1 MAKAEIVDLNEYK
14 GPHITGFN
22 PSHYAWH
29 ILAEGDSWFHF
40 NRAGPQENLLQHLI
54 FEKDTVVVNVAMSG
68 DTVKDIITGK
78 RYRFF
83 EQALADYKWGLILLS
98 AGGNDLIDAFCGD
111 YIVNGKRIQILQDAG
126 ESREFMDYINQTALN
141 DLLKAVT
148 EGYKQIIQ
156 LRNTLGKGKNKKTK
170 ILTHCYD
177 YFTMRNNPESDSR
190 RYRILN
196 GFDIAPKLWP
206 FISDYLV
213 SELANSL
220 LALADTQDEFY
231 VVDTRG
237 TLVRADSLTIGNSN
251 DWRNEIHPNHIG
263 YEKIATQHV
272 NNKIKSL
279 MS

>member
-1 MAKAEIVDLNEYK
+1 MAKTEIVDLNEYQ
-14 GPHITGFN
+14 GPHIAGFN
-22 PSHYAWH
+22 PGHFSWH

-40 NRAGPQENLLQHLI
+40 NRVGPQENLLQHLS
-54 FEKDTVVVNVAMSG
+54 FEKDTAVVNVAMSG
-68 DTVKDIITGK
+68 DTVQDIIAGK

-83 EQALADYKWGLILLS
+83 EKALAEYKWHLILLS

-111 YIVNGKRIQILQDAG
+111 YIVNGKRIQILKDTKD
-126 ESREFMDYINQTALN
+126 SRDFMDYIDENALA

-148 EGYKQIIQ
+148 EGYEKIIQ
-156 LRNTLGKGKNKKTK
+156 LRNTLGKGKNKETK

-190 RYRILN
+190 RYRMLN
-196 GFDIAPKLWP
+196 RFDIAPKLWP
-206 FISDYLV
+206 SISDYLV
-213 SELANSL
+213 D
-220 LALADTQDEFY
+220 ALAKTLLSLASPQNEFY
-231 VVDTRG
+231 VVDTRA

-263 YEKIATQHV
+263 YAKIAKQHV

-279 MS
+279 MA